1 MYMKEILSVNNEL
14 IKNTAKLK
22 DKKYRIEQQE
32 FLIEGYH
39 LVNEAYNKNRL
50 IKVFTIDDVE
60 FKNVEI
66 IKVSKEVIRKLSNT
80 INPQNI
86 VGVCTMERDINFKG
100 NKFLILDCVSDPGNM
115 GTLIRSALGFGI
127 DTIIISNDS
136 VDIYNDKVIRS
147 TQGALFNVHIIVMSV
162 KEAIIKLKQQN
173 VTIIGTSLKSSID
186 LRQIKKQ
193 EKYAIILGNEARG
206 LSDEVCSMTD
216 VNVRIAIDKQ
226 LESLNVAVAG
236 SIVMYYL
243 NNL

>member
-1 MYMKEILSVNNEL
+1 MKEILSINNET

-22 DKKYRIEQQE
+22 EKKQRTAQQE

-39 LVNEAYNKNRL
+39 LVNEAYKQKRL
-50 IKVFTIDDVE
+50 VKVFTTEEVN
-60 FKNVEI
+60 FQNVEI
-66 IKVSKEVIRKLSNT
+66 IKVSKEIIKKLSNT

-86 VGVCTMERDINFKG
+86 IGVCKMEENNNLQG
-100 NKFLILDCVSDPGNM
+100 SKFLILDTVSDPGNV

-127 DTIIISNDS
+127 DTIIMSNDS

-147 TQGALFNVHIIVMSV
+147 TQGALFNMHIISMPIE
-162 KEAIIKLKQQN
+162 EAITKLKQQQ
-173 VTIIGTSLKSSID
+173 VKVIGTSLQSSVD
-186 LRQIKKQ
+186 LKEIKKI

-206 LSDEVCSMTD
+206 LSSEVCSMTD
-216 VNVRIAIDKQ
+216 VNVRIAIAEE

>member
-50 IKVFTIDDVE
+50 VKVFTIDDVE

-66 IKVSKEVIRKLSNT
+66 IKVSKEVIKKLSNT

-86 VGVCTMERDINFKG
+86 VGVCKMERDINLEG

-147 TQGALFNVHIIVMSV
+147 TQGALFNVHIIVMPV
-162 KEAIIKLKQQN
+162 KEAIKKLKQKD
-173 VTIIGTSLKSSID
+173 VLIIGTSLKSSID
-186 LRQIKKQ
+186 LREIKKQ

-206 LSDEVCSMTD
+206 LSNEVCSMTD